1 MQYCYFITS
10 EVRNELESRGLNPNI
25 KKRLQLLENSNT
37 RNPSFTDITDVLSKS
52 DGPDA
57 SRFVWFR
64 EVRKEIIQGKGE
76 EICMYILREV
86 YSHNDYV
93 KQVNNGTKLI
103 WPSLH
108 PLSPSED
115 SEKENKFASLSEPV
129 GKTNLPSEY
138 RKYEGTRVF
147 EIGRDTIYYELPLWC
162 AGIRKVPYD
171 YWQTIQDALS
181 EISEKGYEMC
191 KEDSRF
197 RYITVG
203 KFTITYRSGN
213 EKGKKDVY
221 ILQIVEGK
229 EPSMSELI
237 ERKYDCDD
245 VNDLKSFSAKCYPD
259 YFSYDYE
266 VWKGI
271 EEDDLANLALS
282 EEEVDILQNVQFPF
296 FVSGLAG
303 SGKSTVLYYLF
314 SHIFKYEA
322 IEHPEHPLL
331 FLSYNDMLVDKAR
344 LTVKSILYRHK
355 SAQEFDAAEYFEDK
369 NNNNKYHNSFI
380 PFRSFLIANFLDS
393 DELERFSEGKHI
405 TYEKFQEL
413 YGKQHLKEGS
423 MSPSILWSVIR
434 TFIKGRSLE
443 YMEPSEYDDMVRGEI
458 TVDKKDFKQAY
469 SIWENWYSHY
479 YEKGEYWDDLDLVR
493 YVLKK
498 GDSHKEFHKYTVI
511 FCDEAQDFTKLEIDL
526 ILKLSKHSAYKLP
539 DPDDRKIPIAFAG
552 DPNQTISPTGFRWA
566 GTKGVFTDS
575 FKDSLKVHLKLD
587 EMELSKNYRSQ
598 LGIVKFANTIQCLR
612 YKYFDITSRSR
623 SLQSVREDLKKDTQD
638 ALNYVGFYSYDKHK
652 PIILENLANA
662 NIITSGDGYECD
674 RSNFP
679 EITDEKVKL
688 NTALGTK
695 GLEYNAV
702 MLLNFCDNKI
712 NKSFKKIWEEIPIDD
727 DSESFEISH
736 FFTKL
741 YIAVTRAREQLFIV
755 DTDENYENFWK
766 YFTEQELWEKLI
778 ARFSLSEEKRR
789 LVGHITK
796 GDIDSLPD
804 RLNETYNP
812 EENARQAFERAKGE
826 KSHSLMRLA
835 GSYFLEAKLPKKAEE
850 CEAYALLYENKYLNA
865 GDKFLSIGD
874 SQMALDAYW
883 IGNYWEKVISTLPLC
898 KDCSSPYNQIR
909 KYVSQFMSGTQIGLK
924 LLGNLVTPDTDA
936 YQDADCCHPEDRII
950 WKSVFDKLST
960 ELLTSAQ
967 IPPILI
973 RNLNNLSPFVDW
985 YDKGFSSLRA
995 SLYYAKAEFFNKG
1008 NDPGSQDFKKED
1020 YESAV
1025 SIWEKF
1031 QLTENNREYFRSK
1044 KLIAEDDGDV
1054 SEEIK
1059 WMDRLNEKDEI
1070 VKKYGKYETASSLN
1084 DEAKSIVFASILP
1097 KDYEKAIGYPYPVDV
1112 ETKNDRL
1119 FEFDRN
1125 KFLINVT
1132 LKDFTIQEYSYIE
1145 YKIKIENKVV
1155 FDGQTPVEVFDSI
1168 FKLQEPVSE
1177 EKFTGIPDRSFFR
1190 PNSRETLNV
1199 VPKEFIGI
1207 PYWSCF
1213 ASKLRRPDGSR
1224 VFKKIE
1230 DRANLL
1236 ESLAKAIKQAPQ
1248 EETELSACFLEFLFD
1263 DQYNQDVADRFKDT
1277 LVEIF
1282 GRRKQICKYDF
1293 RSNKY
1298 FIKWT
1303 KLTSEQL
1310 SSIRNHIYEYAS
1322 DYVNKVSAEVVANE
1336 ETEAML
1342 RACELCCW
1350 TDRSE
1355 LNQIEAGQNDAKK
1368 SGKPDYFGICDI
1380 YERLNDERKIIGI
1393 PTWLQSRFL
1402 INQFM
1407 LDSHNKRASFSELQK
1422 SLEEKEIKIEDFIN
1436 DFSKDDACMFVAAL
1450 NSSKDQT
1457 FETVLWSAKLIYNF
1471 NLRKDV
1477 MDFYCPI
1484 DTLTKTLSSALQSA
1498 IPKALRKNNSV
1509 GDYEVKLFTYIWE
1522 ILYGYKDVAKNYD
1535 SLIQAIEEMKRSPDD
1550 WLRLKEYLQGRALYI
1565 YQHFKDQ
1572 EEFDIIQRKYGI
1584 LADTR
1589 RRPVIDLMRKEPEGP
1604 SIPPAPL
1611 VVQPSM
1617 SNEKKMQLEMARN
1630 MKKNEHLPD
1639 DVILRICN
1647 LLTADDIAKL

>member
-1 MQYCYFITS
+1 
-10 EVRNELESRGLNPNI
+10 
-25 KKRLQLLENSNT
+25 
-37 RNPSFTDITDVLSKS
+37 
-52 DGPDA
+52 
-57 SRFVWFR
+57 
-64 EVRKEIIQGKGE
+64 
-76 EICMYILREV
+76 MYILRKV
-86 YSHNDYV
+86 YPHDVYEKELNE
-93 KQVNNGTKLI
+93 GTKQF

-115 SEKENKFASLSEPV
+115 NEKENKFAGLFMAESE
-129 GKTNLPSEY
+129 GKCPLPSNY
-138 RKYEGTRVF
+138 RDYEDKRVF

-203 KFTITYRSGN
+203 KFTITYRSDN
-213 EKGKKDVY
+213 ENGGEDVY
-221 ILQIVEGK
+221 LLQIKEGS
-229 EPSMSELI
+229 EPDWSELS
-237 ERKYDCDD
+237 ERKYDCKD
-245 VNDLKSFSAKCYPD
+245 VRNLKSFSAKCYPD
-259 YFSYDYE
+259 YFSYDYDF
-266 VWKGI
+266 WKGI

-282 EEEVDILQNVQFPF
+282 EEEVEVLQNVKFPF

-322 IEHPEHPLL
+322 IKHPEHQLL
-331 FLSYNDMLVDKAR
+331 FLSYNDMLVNKAR
-344 LTVKSILYRHK
+344 MTVESILSRHK
-355 SAQEFDAAEYFEDK
+355 SNQTFPAKKYFEDTDLK
-369 NNNNKYHNSFI
+369 FHYDESFKS
-380 PFRSFLIANFLDS
+380 FRSFLTANFLDS
-393 DELERFSEGKHI
+393 DELDRFNEKRRIHI

-413 YGKQHLKEGS
+413 YNNQYRNEDR

-443 YMEPSEYDDMVRGEI
+443 YMKPSDYDNMVRKDM
-458 TVDKKDFKQAY
+458 TVDKEDFNRAY
-469 SIWENWYSHY
+469 SIWNTWYRHL
-479 YEKGEYWDDLDLVR
+479 YEEGKGKYWDDLDLVR

-498 GDSHKEFHKYTVI
+498 GDPQKKVFHKFNVI

-539 DPDDRKIPIAFAG
+539 NPEDRKIPIAFAG

-566 GTKGVFTDS
+566 GTKSTFMDS
-575 FKDSLKVHLKLD
+575 FKDSLDVSLKLD
-587 EMELSKNYRSQ
+587 EKELNKNYRSQ

-612 YKYFDITSRSR
+612 YRYFDTTSRSCN
-623 SLQSVREDLKKDTQD
+623 LQSVREDLKEETRD
-638 ALNYVGFYSYDKHK
+638 ALNYVGFYSYDQHK
-652 PIILENLANA
+652 SIILENLANA
-662 NIITSGDGYECD
+662 NIIMSGEGDEGD
-674 RSNFP
+674 RSLFP

-688 NTALGTK
+688 NTAIGTK

-702 MLLNFCDNKI
+702 MLLNFCDKKNNKL
-712 NKSFKKIWEEIPIDD
+712 FKKILDETHLE
-727 DSESFEISH
+727 DSENFEIAH

-826 KSHSLMRLA
+826 KSHSLMRMA
-835 GSYFLEAKLPKKAEE
+835 VSYFLEAKLPKKAEE
-850 CEAYALLYENKYLNA
+850 GEAYALLYENKYFDA
-865 GDKFLSIGD
+865 GNKFLSIGD
-874 SQMALDAYW
+874 FQMALDSYW
-883 IGNYWEKVISTLPLC
+883 TGNYWEKIISTLPLC

-936 YQDADCCHPEDRII
+936 YQDADSCHPEDRII
-950 WKSVFDKLST
+950 WKAVFDKLST
-960 ELLTSAQ
+960 ELLNMPSAN
-967 IPPILI
+967 ISSSLI
-973 RNLNNLSPFVDW
+973 GNLNNLSPFVDW

-995 SLYYAKAEFFNKG
+995 SLYYARAEFFYKKNGPG
-1008 NDPGSQDFKKED
+1008 NPDFKKED

-1031 QLTENNREYFRSK
+1031 KLTENNREYFRSK
-1044 KLIAEDDGDV
+1044 KLIAMNSGNI

-1059 WMDRLNEKDEI
+1059 WMDRLNEKDDI
-1070 VKKYGKYETASSLN
+1070 VKKYGSNENASSLN
-1084 DEAKSIVFASILP
+1084 DEAKSIVFASLLSR
-1097 KDYEKAIGYPYPVDV
+1097 DYEKAVKYSYPDNVDV
-1112 ETKNDRL
+1112 KNDRL
-1119 FEFDRN
+1119 FEFDRD

-1132 LKDFTIQEYSYIE
+1132 LKDFTLQKYYYIE
-1145 YKIKIENKVV
+1145 NKIKIKAKVV

-1168 FKLQEPVSE
+1168 FKLQDRVSK
-1177 EKFTGIPDRSFFR
+1177 EKFGGDEACSR
-1190 PNSRETLNV
+1190 PNSRETLNL

-1207 PYWSCF
+1207 PFWSCF
-1213 ASKLRRPDGSR
+1213 TSKLRRPDGSR

-1230 DRANLL
+1230 DRSNLL
-1236 ESLAKAIKQAPQ
+1236 ESLAKAVKQSPS
-1248 EETELSACFLEFLFD
+1248 EDTTLSACFLEFLFD
-1263 DQYNQDVADRFKDT
+1263 DQYNSEVADRFKDT

-1298 FIKWT
+1298 LTWWT
-1303 KLTSEQL
+1303 KLNSEQL

-1322 DYVNKVSAEVVANE
+1322 DYVNKDSAEVVANE

-1355 LNQIEAGQNDAKK
+1355 LNQIEAGQNDTKK
-1368 SGKPDYFGICDI
+1368 SGEPDYTGICDM
-1380 YERLNDERKIIGI
+1380 YNKLKEERKIVDI
-1393 PTWLQSRFL
+1393 PIWLQSRFL

-1407 LDSHNKRASFSELQK
+1407 LDSHNKRVSFSELQK

-1450 NSSKDQT
+1450 NSNNNDQT
-1457 FETVLWSAKLIYNF
+1457 FETVLLSAKLIYNF
-1471 NLRKDV
+1471 NLRKD
-1477 MDFYCPI
+1477 DLYCSSY
-1484 DTLTKTLSSALQSA
+1484 TSTKALSSALESA
-1498 IPKALRKNNSV
+1498 IPIALRKNNSV
-1509 GDYEVKLFTYIWE
+1509 GNYAVKLFTYIWE
-1522 ILYGYKDVAKNYD
+1522 TLYGYKEVAKKYE

-1550 WLRLKEYLQGRALYI
+1550 WLRLKEYLQGRALYN
-1565 YQHFKDQ
+1565 YQHFKNQ

-1584 LADTR
+1584 LPDTR
-1589 RRPVIDLMRKEPEGP
+1589 RRPVIDLMRKEPEGS
-1604 SIPPAPL
+1604 SIPPAPPI
-1611 VVQPSM
+1611 VQPSM